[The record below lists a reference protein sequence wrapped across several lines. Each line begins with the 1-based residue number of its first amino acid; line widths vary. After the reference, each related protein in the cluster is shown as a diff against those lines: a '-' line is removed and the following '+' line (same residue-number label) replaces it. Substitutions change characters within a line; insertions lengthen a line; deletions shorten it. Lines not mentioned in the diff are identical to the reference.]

1 MKIYVHTTRV
11 HECVSGFVHNQQKL
25 GNNQACLNWLTRE
38 LWYIHALGHHLA
50 IKGNNLL
57 ILTVTWWIANAL
69 QNSNANWKKL
79 ASTGYRLYDST
90 YVTTW
95 KRSNCKGQRSD
106 QCFPDPRSVGRGWWL
121 QAMRRFFGS
130 FDMLLRC
137 CAQSCLTL
145 CNRMDCSLLDP
156 SVHGILQAR
165 ILGQVAMPS
174 SRESSNPGIEP
185 MSLASPALSEGFCLP
200 WYHMGSLLGVMWLF
214 PILIVMVV
222 AGL

>member
-1 MKIYVHTTRV
+1 MPQLV
-11 HECVSGFVHNQQKL
+11 NQ
-25 GNNQACLNWLTRE
+25 WTVD
-38 LWYIHALGHHLA
+38 IHALEHHLA

-57 ILTVTWWIANAL
+57 ILTVTWWITNAL
-69 QNSNANWKKL
+69 QNSNAKWKKL
-79 ASTGYRLYDST
+79 ASTGYWLYDST
-90 YVTTW
+90 YVTIW

-106 QCFPDPRSVGRGWWL
+106 QCFPDPRSVGRCWWW
-121 QAMRRFFGS
+121 QAMRGFFGS
-130 FDMLLRC
+130 FDMLLQC

-185 MSLASPALSEGFCLP
+185 MSLFSCIVRGILLP
-200 WYHMGSLLGVMWLF
+200 RYHMGSLLGVMWLF